1 MVYWIVG
8 SVIFV
13 VIIYFVISKQGV
25 KRRNH
30 ELDTWGAS
38 IPVSNMQQEAM
49 VKLWEASQIGKPPSQ
64 DPLQHLSS
72 DDREYLLKIG
82 SADFRPAKFG
92 NANVLRMSV
101 FSKLI
106 DEGFNPEHAAI
117 IVGMIFNS
125 VGKKSLDFK

>member
-1 MVYWIVG
+1 MVYWIAG

-13 VIIYFVISKQGV
+13 VIIYFMISKQGV

-64 DPLQHLSS
+64 DPLQHLPS
-72 DDREYLLKIG
+72 DDREYLLKIC

-92 NANVLRMSV
+92 NANVLRYAA
-101 FSKLI
+101 FGRLI
-106 DEGFNPEHAAI
+106 DKGFKPEHAAI

-125 VGKKSLDFK
+125 VGKKNLGVK

>member
-1 MVYWIVG
+1 MIYWIAG
-8 SVIFV
+8 SVILV
-13 VIIYFVISKQGV
+13 VIIYFMISN

-38 IPVSNMQQEAM
+38 IPVSNMQREAM
-49 VKLWEASQIGKPPSQ
+49 VKLWEASQIVKPPSQ

-72 DDREYLLKIG
+72 DDREYLLKIC

-92 NANVLRMSV
+92 NANVLRYAT
-101 FSKLI
+101 FSRLI
-106 DEGFNPEHAAI
+106 DKGFNPEHAAI

-125 VGKKSLDFK
+125 VGKKNLGFEK

>member
-25 KRRNH
+25 KRRNR

-72 DDREYLLKIG
+72 DDREYLLKIC
-82 SADFRPAKFG
+82 SADFRPTKFG
-92 NANVLRMSV
+92 NANVLRCAA
-101 FSKLI
+101 FSTLI
-106 DEGFNPEHAAI
+106 DKSFDPEHAAI
-117 IVGMIFNS
+117 IVGMIFNG
-125 VGKKSLDFK
+125 VGKKNLGFR